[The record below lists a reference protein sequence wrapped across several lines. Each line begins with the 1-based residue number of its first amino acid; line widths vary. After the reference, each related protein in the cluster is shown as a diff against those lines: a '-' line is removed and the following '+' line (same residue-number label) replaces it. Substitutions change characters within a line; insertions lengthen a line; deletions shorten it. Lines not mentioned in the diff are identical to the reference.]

1 MEKLTKDKDEDTDAI
16 GVLQDDDRTVILT
29 LADEQ
34 EQHDEVTVKVK
45 KVFYQ
50 KIKLKILKNMKKM

>member
-1 MEKLTKDKDEDTDAI
+1 M
-16 GVLQDDDRTVILT
+16 LQDDDRTVILT